1 MTLWKA
7 HMDSDSATFS
17 GVMREVGAGRQ
28 QKQDQLASLLVQ
40 VLGVKEAGELKEDFG
55 FFMQNFLSRG
65 VRERGEGE
73 KKAGGAVGPGAGAGR
88 GVGEEAGGEGW
99 QLFEEMMGMM
109 LTMGESDAPT
119 MADVMTRMRH
129 VMGVDGEE
137 ERGGTVLCMV
147 AESEAGGR
155 GGEGDVVRVL
165 RGRPRRMHGGGE
177 GRGFRQARVE
187 DAAIEKS
194 KKWLNR
200 DIVTRARMKWEMAT
214 GQVVFL
220 SDIIVSD
227 PNGHEITAAA
237 DFSASLTNSPT
248 PSLVPVNSTNPIV
261 SAMTYRVGCILQWVR
276 IYSSDFISAG
286 RCFKGSPH
294 GRILPMR
301 HPLWDLPSL
310 LVRLGAIPKPLPWS
324 QFDSEWEEW
333 PQGEED
339 AVKFPDDQ
347 SVRCFRLGSVEEAAE
362 GDQGN
367 RGRGTRGG
375 GESGGGSSWRRG
387 KGRGRRSGGKGG
399 GGAHPSRAAAP
410 SKNRAMPIVR
420 CAADAHFLVEFA
432 GHQVYPP
439 ACARCRSCLD
449 QFTYHIPFLTLLAN
463 FAYRPTTV
471 LLNRFLSVFPPR
483 SPEFSKLVDL
493 LLLEPFLRSTRAAFQ
508 VHVVRERAEEI
519 PVHFL
524 LNVALNWPNAML
536 QVEEIGMVGLRRVER
551 GPAGGGRNGG
561 RHGEGC
567 VGMVGEGG

>member
-1 MTLWKA
+1 
-7 HMDSDSATFS
+7 MDSDSATFS

-40 VLGVKEAGELKEDFG
+40 VLGVKEAGELKEGFG

-109 LTMGESDAPT
+109 RTMGESDAPA
-119 MADVMTRMRH
+119 MADVMSRMRH

-137 ERGGTVLCMV
+137 ERGCTVLCMV

-155 GGEGDVVRVL
+155 GGEGDV
-165 RGRPRRMHGGGE
+165 
-177 GRGFRQARVE
+177 
-187 DAAIEKS
+187 
-194 KKWLNR
+194 
-200 DIVTRARMKWEMAT
+200 
-214 GQVVFL
+214 
-220 SDIIVSD
+220 
-227 PNGHEITAAA
+227 
-237 DFSASLTNSPT
+237 
-248 PSLVPVNSTNPIV
+248 
-261 SAMTYRVGCILQWVR
+261 
-276 IYSSDFISAG
+276 
-286 RCFKGSPH
+286 GSPH

-301 HPLWDLPSL
+301 HPLRDLPSL

-410 SKNRAMPIVR
+410 SENRAMPIVR

-439 ACARCRSCLD
+439 ACARCCSCLD

-493 LLLEPFLRSTRAAFQ
+493 LLLEPFLRGTCAAFQ

-536 QVEEIGMVGLRRVER
+536 QVEEIGMVGRDEWKGDLL
-551 GPAGGGRNGG
+551 GGGGMEEGREKDAWGWWGREGRGRGG
-561 RHGEGC
+561 
-567 VGMVGEGG
+567 GG